1 MIAISDLQAL
11 LDQQSELYNQPDF
24 IAADPVSI
32 PHLFERREDREIAGF
47 LVSLIAWGKRNLILR
62 SGHKMMEGMEMQPF
76 EFVCQADEG
85 DLAVF
90 DGFVHRTFNAED
102 MKAMLR
108 ALQYV
113 YREKGGLSA
122 IFDPTARTD
131 LPELIAQ
138 EPAYVAILNARNT
151 LIESGLL
158 PKRTHKHLSNPLANA
173 SAKRLNMFLRW
184 MVRRDNKGVDFGLWE
199 QLSPAD
205 LVCPLDVHTG
215 NVGRQLGLLSRKQ
228 DDLKAALELTHS
240 LRHFCPEDPVR
251 YDFALF
257 GMGVN
262 GTI

>member
-1 MIAISDLQAL
+1 MIVIPDLQAF
-11 LDQQSELYNQPDF
+11 LDQQSDLYNQPDF
-24 IAADPVSI
+24 IADDPVSI
-32 PHLFERREDREIAGF
+32 PHLFENKEDREIAGF
-47 LVSLIAWGKRNLILR
+47 LVSLIAWGKRSLILR
-62 SGHKMMEGMEMQPF
+62 SGQKMMEGMGMQPF
-76 EFVCQADEG
+76 EFVIQASEA

-90 DGFVHRTFNAED
+90 DSFVHRTFNAED

-122 IFDPTARTD
+122 IFDPKPQMD
-131 LPELIAQ
+131 LPEIIAE
-138 EPAYVAILNARNT
+138 EPAYVAIINARNT
-151 LIESGLL
+151 LIASGLL

-184 MVRRDNKGVDFGLWE
+184 MVRRDKRGVDFGLWG

-228 DDLKAALELTHS
+228 DDLKAALELTHH
-240 LRHFCPEDPVR
+240 LRLLCPEDPVK

-262 GTI
+262 GAI